1 MVAEIQFAMNGPNM
15 ESVEFQLN
23 GGHLIPATLFINLM
37 TEKFQVINKHLR
49 STETNLQ
56 ITATVNSTKAS
67 IKFHDIN
74 FEDSE
79 LHHMILSNQPD
90 IKDQLIYLWTEM
102 WDLLRY
108 YHIDDHHAE
117 LVSIDTFYSDLEY
130 DLMVQANFMDF

>member
-37 TEKFQVINKHLR
+37 TEKFQVINKHLH
-49 STETNLQ
+49 STETNLR

-79 LHHMILSNQPD
+79 LHHVIVANQPD
-90 IKDQLIYLWTEM
+90 IKDQPIYLWTEM
-102 WDLLRY
+102 RDLL
-108 YHIDDHHAE
+108 
-117 LVSIDTFYSDLEY
+117 
-130 DLMVQANFMDF
+130 

>member
-1 MVAEIQFAMNGPNM
+1 MAAEIKFAVNGPNM

-23 GGHLIPATLFINLM
+23 GGHSIPATLFINLM
-37 TEKFQVINKHLR
+37 TEKFQVINKHLC
-49 STETNLQ
+49 STETNLR

-79 LHHMILSNQPD
+79 LCHVILSNQPD

-102 WDLLRY
+102 RDLLRY

-130 DLMVQANFMDF
+130 DTLVQANFMDF